1 MPSDVRGEVISA
13 PMTSPPS
20 PSPSIWKRFWS
31 PTSLLEQVPADA
43 SPTEAE
49 EIRHR
54 NNIWLKTYMDMY
66 ILRWGGLWAVT
77 MVLAV
82 LAADEDVSGMLFAA
96 AIAAAI
102 GAFAGL
108 AAIIWTY
115 RRAAKAPAPSRR

>member
-1 MPSDVRGEVISA
+1 
-13 PMTSPPS
+13 MTLPP
-20 PSPSIWKRFWS
+20 PHPPSIWKRFWS

-66 ILRWGGLWAVT
+66 ILRWGGLWAAT
-77 MVLAV
+77 MVMAV
-82 LAADEDVSGMLFAA
+82 LAADEDVSGVLFAA

-102 GAFAGL
+102 GAFTGL
-108 AAIIWTY
+108 AAMIWTY
-115 RRAAKAPAPSRR
+115 RRAAKAPGPSRR

>member
-1 MPSDVRGEVISA
+1 
-13 PMTSPPS
+13 MTPS
-20 PSPSIWKRFWS
+20 PAPTPSIWKRFWS

-66 ILRWGGLWAVT
+66 ILRWGGLWAAT

-108 AAIIWTY
+108 AAMIWTY
-115 RRAAKAPAPSRR
+115 RRAAKAPGPSRR